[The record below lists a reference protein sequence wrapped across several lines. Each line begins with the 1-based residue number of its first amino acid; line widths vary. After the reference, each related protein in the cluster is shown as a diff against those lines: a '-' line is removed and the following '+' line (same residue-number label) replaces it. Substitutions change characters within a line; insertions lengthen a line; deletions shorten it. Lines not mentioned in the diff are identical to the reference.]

1 MQVVRISEERF
12 AKRISGRVQPID
24 CKWLAN
30 MLPEIQA
37 AVRASVIS
45 PSEDAKEKLVK
56 LHQVV
61 IDPKNESYSIEI
73 RLRPA
78 GSLSIEELKQSFQLL
93 DMATVDM
100 TIMDD
105 DSEDIVG
112 RTRKNVGLIEKLSG
126 VFGLLFASGCVTY
139 TFRHQIVID
148 MAALETEIQLMQ
160 EQLESWKS
168 NGS

>member
-1 MQVVRISEERF
+1 MKIVWISEERF

-30 MLPEIQA
+30 MLHEIQA

-45 PSEDAKEKLVK
+45 PSEDAKEKLAK

-93 DMATVDM
+93 DMATVDITVM
-100 TIMDD
+100 DDDD

-148 MAALETEIQLMQ
+148 MADLETEN
-160 EQLESWKS
+160 STHA
-168 NGS
+168 GAA

>member
-1 MQVVRISEERF
+1 MFFFFTGQLQTLRTRIAPFLQNEFNTYQDLLKIVRISEERF

-126 VFGLLFASGCVTY
+126 VFGLLFAFIFCSV
-139 TFRHQIVID
+139 
-148 MAALETEIQLMQ
+148 
-160 EQLESWKS
+160 
-168 NGS
+168 

>member
-1 MQVVRISEERF
+1 MFFFTGQLQTLRTRIAPFLQNEFNTYQDLLQVVRISEERF

-37 AVRASVIS
+37 AVRAS
-45 PSEDAKEKLVK
+45 
-56 LHQVV
+56 V

-112 RTRKNVGLIEKLSG
+112 RT
-126 VFGLLFASGCVTY
+126 
-139 TFRHQIVID
+139 
-148 MAALETEIQLMQ
+148 
-160 EQLESWKS
+160 
-168 NGS
+168 